1 MDQIK
6 QLLAR
11 LSMRQ
16 RITVG
21 LVTALVGG
29 GLFFLTHWNTERD
42 FKPLF
47 TNLAPEDAGQV
58 IARLH
63 EAGVEY
69 RLAQNGTSVLVPS
82 GKVAEVRLQL
92 ASAGLPKT
100 GRIGFELFDKTNFG
114 ATDFTEQVNYHRALE
129 GELERSI
136 MSLAEV
142 EAARV
147 HITFPK
153 DSIYLENRQP
163 AKASILIKL
172 KPGSKL
178 SNPNVA
184 AVCNLAA
191 SAVEGLTPEA
201 ISVLDMNGNLLSRPK
216 KPGLPDGPEPN
227 EGLLE
232 YRQKME
238 RDLLAKLNSTLEP
251 LLGSDKYR
259 AGVTVE
265 CDFTSGEQSEE
276 TYDPTKSVMVTS
288 QKTEDGSTGLAAAG
302 VPGTASN
309 LPRAASRPATGLAG
323 MNRRTENISYQSSR
337 MVKHLKLP
345 QGNVKRISL
354 SILLDQTV
362 RFDKGQKVVEPPS
375 PEKLKVVKDL
385 AAGVVGIQPD
395 RGDQVIVET
404 FPFEATLN
412 VQPVSPAEPGLSGK
426 PAAPSP
432 APAWMPAWL
441 QQAMRDKNFPILLG
455 IGAASVLVPF
465 VAAAWFLMRGRKKR
479 KAVRMAAGI
488 EGGTKKAIDGPDIGK
503 EFEARIA
510 EQNALKEQQARDVL
524 NSMKLPPVTT
534 KKAELLVKHI
544 SEEAKKDPS
553 AMAQVVRTW
562 LNTSDYQR

>member
-1 MDQIK
+1 MDQLK

-16 RITVG
+16 RITIGIVA
-21 LVTALVGG
+21 ALVGG
-29 GLFFLTHWNTERD
+29 GLFFFARWNSERD

-58 IARLH
+58 VTRIH
-63 EAGVEY
+63 ETGVEY
-69 RLAQNGTSVLVPS
+69 RLAQNGTTVMVPS

-136 MSLAEV
+136 MSMAEV
-142 EAARV
+142 EQARV

-163 AKASILIKL
+163 AKASVLIKL
-172 KPGSKL
+172 KLGAKL
-178 SNPNVA
+178 SAQNIA
-184 AVCNLAA
+184 AVCNLTA

-201 ISVLDMNGNLLSRPK
+201 ISVMDINGNLLIRPK

-227 EGLLE
+227 DGLLE

-238 RDLLAKLNSTLEP
+238 RDLLAKVNSTLEP
-251 LLGSDKYR
+251 LLGADKYR
-259 AGVTVE
+259 AGITVE

-288 QKTEDGSTGLAAAG
+288 QRTEDGSTGLASSG

-309 LPRAASRPATGLAG
+309 MPRPAARPASGLAG
-323 MNRRTENISYQSSR
+323 SNRRTENISYQSSR

-345 QGNVKRISL
+345 QGNIKRISL
-354 SILLDQTV
+354 SIVLDQSV
-362 RFDKGQKVVEPPS
+362 RFVKGQKVIEPPS

-385 AAGVVGIQPD
+385 AAGVVGVQAD

-412 VQPVSPAEPGLSGK
+412 IQP
-426 PAAPSP
+426 APTATP
-432 APAWMPAWL
+432 APAGKPVVQGPEWMPPWL
-441 QQAMRDKNFPILLG
+441 QQAMKDKNFPMLLG
-455 IGAASVLVPF
+455 IGAGAVLLLF
-465 VAAAWFLMRGRKKR
+465 VAGGWLLMRKRKSSKKR
-479 KAVRMAAGI
+479 KASAADSVAGGAKRAI
-488 EGGTKKAIDGPDIGK
+488 EGPDISK

-524 NSMKLPPVTT
+524 DSMKLPPVTT

-544 SEEAKKDPS
+544 SEEAKKDPG

-562 LNTSDYQR
+562 LNSSDYQR

>member
-1 MDQIK
+1 MDQLK

-11 LSMRQ
+11 LTMRQ
-16 RITVG
+16 RITIGIVA
-21 LVTALVGG
+21 ALVGG
-29 GLFFLTHWNTERD
+29 GLFFLTRWNTERD

-47 TNLAPEDAGQV
+47 TNLAAEDAGQV
-58 IARLH
+58 VARLR
-63 EAGVEY
+63 ESGVQY
-69 RLAQNGTSVLVPS
+69 RLAENGTSVLVPS
-82 GKVAEVRLQL
+82 GKVAELRLQL

-142 EAARV
+142 ESARV
-147 HITFPK
+147 HLTFPK

-172 KPGSKL
+172 RPGSKL
-178 SNPNVA
+178 SNHNVL

-191 SAVEGLTPEA
+191 SAVEGLTPDA

-238 RDLLAKLNSTLEP
+238 RDLLAKLNATLEP
-251 LLGSDKYR
+251 LLGVDKYR

-288 QKTEDGSTGLAAAG
+288 QRTEDGSTGLAAAG

-309 LPRAASRPATGLAG
+309 MPRPTSRPSTGVG
-323 MNRRTENISYQSSR
+323 GTNRRTENISYQSSR
-337 MVKHLKLP
+337 LVKHLKLP

-362 RFDKGQKVVEPPS
+362 RFEKGQKKIEPPS

-385 AAGVVGIQPD
+385 AAGVVGIQAD

-404 FPFEATLN
+404 FPFDATLN
-412 VQPVSPAEPGLSGK
+412 VQPPQPTTTPG
-426 PAAPSP
+426 PAAKPVVP
-432 APAWMPAWL
+432 VPAWMPAWL
-441 QQAMRDKNFPILLG
+441 QQAMRDKNFPVLLG
-455 IGAASVLVPF
+455 IGAASVLVLF
-465 VAAAWFLMRGRKKR
+465 GGMVWFLMRRGKRKK
-479 KAVRMAAGI
+479 KVKMAAEL
-488 EGGTKKAIDGPDIGK
+488 EGGSKKAIEGPDITK

-524 NSMKLPPVTT
+524 NSMKLPAVKT
-534 KKAELLVKHI
+534 KRAELLVKHI
-544 SEEAKKDPS
+544 TEEAKKDPTV
-553 AMAQVVRTW
+553 MAQVVRTW
-562 LNTSDYQR
+562 LNSSDYQR